1 MAFALFGE
9 MMGDR
14 CSRISGTND
23 YDIGFRRERVSTS
36 MRVDGF
42 GGVSPV

>member
-1 MAFALFGE
+1 MAFALFDE
-9 MMGDR
+9 VMSDC
-14 CSRISGTND
+14 CSRISGADDDN
-23 YDIGFRRERVSTS
+23 IILRRERLSTS